1 MKIKFQSFFG
11 GRVGG
16 ALPPYRD
23 HYASKVILITGS
35 LDTCT
40 APNAVRCKCTPFA
53 KIAQGYSTTGSI
65 S

>member
-1 MKIKFQSFFG
+1 MKNKFQSFFG

-23 HYASKVILITGS
+23 HHASKLILITGG
-35 LDTCT
+35 LDM
-40 APNAVRCKCTPFA
+40 PFA

-65 S
+65 L